1 MKLFIFLIIFSIL
14 VFSLSCAVIPAFHN
28 TADTEL
34 EKLSE
39 SLTNRRLEDLFRQHP
54 TLKFA
59 KSTDIGNDNTC
70 HEFLYVITENE
81 DMSQRT
87 LFQNKEYSYKREL
100 TYSINIFV
108 DNSGI
113 IYEVLNPV
121 ISNIEI
127 KTVLE

>member
-14 VFSLSCAVIPAFHN
+14 VFSLSCAVIPMFHN

-34 EKLSE
+34 KKLSE
-39 SLTNRRLEDLFRQHP
+39 SLTNMRLEDLFRQHP

-59 KSTDIGNDNTC
+59 KSTDIGNGNTC

-87 LFQNKEYSYKREL
+87 LFQNKEYPYKREL